1 VLRSLKVQFALERK
15 HTERL
20 FRELHAA
27 SSAEMEFLEQRMM
40 AKFEDIDASLGLIAA
55 EIARRADGPPPGGA
69 GS

>member
-40 AKFEDIDASLGLIAA
+40 AKFEDIDASLSLIAV
-55 EIARRADGPPPGGA
+55 ELARRAENPPSNGA
-69 GS
+69 GA